1 MNRLPLTRHEK
12 QQLIDLYKERLQR
25 SEAVVILRNSGLTVA
40 DMTDLRKKL
49 GDQGAMFQITK
60 NTLFKIALAD
70 SQFPVP
76 EELFTGTV
84 GVCYVTGVISSTV
97 KILNDYLRDQKKMDV
112 LGALLPGEQL
122 DPSAA
127 KALVELP
134 TREQALAQVLGTL
147 QSPLTSLVGVI
158 NAPLR
163 EIITVLHARSEQ
175 TQEQEAVAA

>member
-1 MNRLPLTRHEK
+1 MPLTRHEK

-25 SEAVVILRNSGLTVA
+25 SEAVIVLRNNGLTVA
-40 DMTDLRKKL
+40 DMTDLRKRL
-49 GDQGAMFQITK
+49 NDQGALFQVTK

-76 EELFTGTV
+76 EQLFSGTV
-84 GVCYVTGVISSTV
+84 GVCYVTGTISSTAKV
-97 KILNDYLRDQKKMDV
+97 VNDYVRDQKKAEM

-122 DPSAA
+122 DAEAA
-127 KALVELP
+127 KALVDLP

-147 QSPLTSLVGVI
+147 QSPLTSLIGVI

-175 TQEQEAVAA
+175 AQEAAAA

>member
-1 MNRLPLTRHEK
+1 VNRLPLTRHEK
-12 QQLIDLYKERLQR
+12 QQLIDLYKERLQG
-25 SEAVVILRNSGLTVA
+25 SEAVVVLRNNGLTVA

-49 GDQGAMFQITK
+49 GDQGAMFQVTK

-76 EELFTGTV
+76 EGLFTGTV

-97 KILNDYLRDQKKMDV
+97 RVLNDYLRDQKKMEM
-112 LGALLPGEQL
+112 LGAMLPGEQL
-122 DPSAA
+122 DASAA

-134 TREQALAQVLGTL
+134 TREQALAQLLGTL
-147 QSPLTSLVGVI
+147 QGPLSSLVNVI
-158 NAPLR
+158 DAPLR

-175 TQEQEAVAA
+175 TQEAIAA

>member
-1 MNRLPLTRHEK
+1 MPLTRKEK
-12 QQLIDLYKERLQR
+12 QQLIDHYKERLQR
-25 SEAVVILRNSGLTVA
+25 SEAIVVLRNNGLTVA

-49 GDQGAMFQITK
+49 SDQGAMFQITK

-70 SQFPVP
+70 SAFPVS
-76 EELFTGTV
+76 EQLFNGTV
-84 GVCYVTGVISSTV
+84 GVCYVTGTISSTV
-97 KILNDYLRDQKKMDV
+97 KILNDYLRDQKKMEM
-112 LGALLPGEQL
+112 LGALLPGEEL
-122 DPSAA
+122 DAAAA

-147 QSPLTSLVGVI
+147 QGPLTSLLGVL

-175 TQEQEAVAA
+175 AQEEAAAA

>member
-25 SEAVVILRNSGLTVA
+25 SEAVVVLRNNGLTVA

-49 GDQGAMFQITK
+49 SDQGAMFQVTK

-70 SQFPVP
+70 SQFPVS
-76 EELFTGTV
+76 EDLFTGTV
-84 GVCYVTGVISSTV
+84 GICYVTGVISSTV
-97 KILNDYLRDQKKMDV
+97 KVLNDYLRDQKRMEM

-122 DPSAA
+122 DASAA

-134 TREQALAQVLGTL
+134 TREQALALVLGTL
-147 QSPLTSLVGVI
+147 QSPLTSLVSVI

-175 TQEQEAVAA
+175 AQEAVAA